1 MTTPAGLHRLDGAR
15 VLITG
20 AAQGLGAVLA
30 RACAAEGARVAIADL
45 RDDAGRAVAA
55 EIGGTYHHLDIR
67 DAEGWA
73 ATLEEITTTLGGL
86 DGLVNNA
93 AVLHMGPIETAP
105 PEVVRQVL
113 EVNVLG
119 TYLGI
124 QAVIPHLRA
133 AGGGSIVNIGSIDAH
148 GGMNAIAA
156 YSASKWALRGLTR
169 SAAIELG
176 RDNIRVNAV
185 HPALGNPEM
194 SAPFAAQIDG
204 ARYLRH
210 MPPPKLYRD
219 GVPVAVTAAD
229 SAPIVVH
236 LLAAESAAC
245 TGGDYLVDAGW
256 TAGPYCPGLPGF

>member
-1 MTTPAGLHRLDGAR
+1 MGQLEGKRI
-15 VLITG
+15 VITG
-20 AAQGLGAVLA
+20 AAQGMGAVHA
-30 RACAAEGARVAIADL
+30 RLFVEAGARVVLTDL
-45 RDDAGRAVAA
+45 QGEAGQKLARELGQNALFVDQDVTKESDWERVVAA
-55 EIGGTYHHLDIR
+55 ATKQFGGI
-67 DAEGWA
+67 
-73 ATLEEITTTLGGL
+73 

-93 AVLHMGPIETAP
+93 AILHMGPIETTDP
-105 PEVVRQVL
+105 SVVRDVL

-124 QAVIPHLRA
+124 RAVIPHLRA
-133 AGGGSIVNIGSIDAH
+133 RGGGSIVNIGSIDAH
-148 GGMNAIAA
+148 AGMNAIAA

-194 SAPFAAQIDG
+194 SAPFASQIDG
-204 ARYLRH
+204 ARYVRH
-210 MPPPKLYRD
+210 MPPPKLYRG

-236 LLAAESAAC
+236 LLADESAAS

-256 TAGPYCPGLPGF
+256 TAGPFCPGLPGF

>member
-1 MTTPAGLHRLDGAR
+1 MGRLQDR
-15 VLITG
+15 SIVVTG
-20 AAQGLGAVLA
+20 GAQGLGEVLA

-45 RDDAGRAVAA
+45 RDDAGRAVAHD
-55 EIGGTYHHLDIR
+55 IGGSYHHLDIR
-67 DAEGWA
+67 DAAAWA
-73 ATLEEITTTLGGL
+73 QVLADVAGAHGGL

-93 AVLHMGPIETAP
+93 AILHMGPIESTP
-105 PEVVRQVL
+105 PEVARDVL

-124 QAVIPHLRA
+124 QAAIAHLRA
-133 AGGGSIVNIGSIDAH
+133 RGGGSIVNIGSIDGH
-148 GGMNAIAA
+148 GGMNSIAA

-194 SAPFAAQIDG
+194 SAPFASQIDG
-204 ARYLRH
+204 ARYVRH
-210 MPPPKLYRD
+210 MPQPKLYRD
-219 GVPVAVTAAD
+219 GVPVTVTAAD

-236 LLAAESAAC
+236 LLSDESAAC

>member
-1 MTTPAGLHRLDGAR
+1 MQRLKDR
-15 VLITG
+15 SIVVTG
-20 AAQGLGAVLA
+20 GAQGLGEVLA
-30 RACAAEGARVAIADL
+30 RACAAEGARLAIVDVK
-45 RDDAGRAVAA
+45 DDAGRAVADDLGA
-55 EIGGTYHHLDIR
+55 AYHHLDIR
-67 DAEGWA
+67 DADQWRAVLA
-73 ATLEEITTTLGGL
+73 AVADAHGGI

-93 AVLHMGPIETAP
+93 AVLHMGPIETTS
-105 PEVVRQVL
+105 PEAVRTVL

-124 QAVIPHLRA
+124 QAAIAHLRA
-133 AGGGSIVNIGSIDAH
+133 RGGGSIVNIGSIDGH
-148 GGMNAIAA
+148 GGMNSIAA

-185 HPALGNPEM
+185 HPALGNPDM
-194 SAPFAAQIDG
+194 VAPFAAQIDG
-204 ARYLRH
+204 ARYARH
-210 MPPPKLYRD
+210 MPQPKLYRD

-236 LLAAESAAC
+236 LLSDDAAAC

-256 TAGPYCPGLPGF
+256 TAGPFCPGLPGF